1 MLSDD
6 EECAWSPTDSDDD
19 SQDQPS
25 ATVTDPEEWQDYHS
39 EELVTLWHLLR
50 DRISSL
56 GVYVLD
62 ECHISDF
69 TDFCFRF
76 SSGKKPP
83 C

>member
-6 EECAWSPTDSDDD
+6 DSVAITNSESEDVASPGL
-19 SQDQPS
+19 
-25 ATVTDPEEWQDYHS
+25 VTDLEEWQDYHS
-39 EELVTLWHLLR
+39 EELVTLWHALQ
-50 DRISSL
+50 DRIATL

-69 TDFCFRF
+69 TDFCFRY
-76 SSGKKPP
+76 SSGRKPP

>member
-6 EECAWSPTDSDDD
+6 DAASTFSASDAEDHAHL
-19 SQDQPS
+19 S
-25 ATVTDPEEWQDYHS
+25 ADAEEWQDYHS
-39 EELVTLWHLLR
+39 EELVGLWHVLQ
-50 DRISSL
+50 DRIAAM

-69 TDFCFRF
+69 TEFCFRH
-76 SSGKKPP
+76 SSGRKPP